1 MKKAL
6 MMAAIAAVC
15 LSASAKVTPILHY
28 NFGKAGNVTYAIA
41 PEQINPVSGKGTLKV
56 MGTPV
61 FYADAPGR
69 QKTTRRGWY
78 PI

>member
-1 MKKAL
+1 

-56 MGTPV
+56 RVT
-61 FYADAPGR
+61 
-69 QKTTRRGWY
+69 
-78 PI
+78 